1 MIKNTLLYLEKHYI
15 EPFCFLHEPNGI
27 STHFLLLLKL
37 KYEVSVSLTEWLSL
51 ITEHWDISIIQYCY
65 YGFFFNEKRI

>member
-1 MIKNTLLYLEKHYI
+1 MIKNTLLYLEKHI
-15 EPFCFLHEPNGI
+15 EPFCSLHEPSGI
-27 STHFLLLLKL
+27 STYFLLLLKL

-65 YGFFFNEKRI
+65 YVFFFNEKRI